1 LWAISGLAYLLFWPR
16 AVLAILTYFS
26 TLRWLRAGRDQTNC
40 DADGLV
46 AGDKRPGWV
55 LVIG

>member
-1 LWAISGLAYLLFWPR
+1 M
-16 AVLAILTYFS
+16 LAILTYFS